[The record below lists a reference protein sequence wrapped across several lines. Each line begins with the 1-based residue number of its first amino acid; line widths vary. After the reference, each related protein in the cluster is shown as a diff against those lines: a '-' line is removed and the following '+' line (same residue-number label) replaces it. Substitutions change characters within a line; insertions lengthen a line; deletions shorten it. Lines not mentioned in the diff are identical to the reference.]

1 MKECMRGFVARG
13 EPPTPRAPA
22 RMAHASTSS
31 PQPSR
36 RGSRVSS
43 TDDASLLADP
53 NLGARIR
60 AGQLPVEVAVQLLRS
75 DDPIVAMAAADHP
88 DLPQRAID
96 DVAASE
102 DPVRRCVAATSSRAS
117 SETLRRLSED
127 ADGRVRETVATNT
140 GTPPDAL
147 SVLWQD
153 PRLRSALLA
162 NHALPQ
168 DLLSDVA
175 CDDVS
180 DAVLVGY
187 LCWRATARLGMPD
200 AAGFKRVNSQQRVSP
215 RPGETLSAYASRAGF
230 PGV

>member
-1 MKECMRGFVARG
+1 MCGKRRTLIALVGRCRMKECMRGFVARG

-162 NHALPQ
+162 NHALPRT
-168 DLLSDVA
+168 
-175 CDDVS
+175 C
-180 DAVLVGY
+180 
-187 LCWRATARLGMPD
+187 CRMWRVTTSLTPCSWATS
-200 AAGFKRVNSQQRVSP
+200 AGAP
-215 RPGETLSAYASRAGF
+215 RPAWACRTLQGSNG
-230 PGV
+230 

>member
-1 MKECMRGFVARG
+1 
-13 EPPTPRAPA
+13 
-22 RMAHASTSS
+22 
-31 PQPSR
+31 
-36 RGSRVSS
+36 VSS
-43 TDDASLLADP
+43 NDDASLLADA

-60 AGQLPVEVAVQLLRS
+60 TGQLPVEAAVRLLRS
-75 DDPIVAMAAADHP
+75 NDPIVAMAAADHP
-88 DLPQRAID
+88 DLLQQAID

-102 DPVRRCVAATSSRAS
+102 NPVRRCIAASSSRAS
-117 SETLRRLSED
+117 CETLRRLSED
-127 ADGRVRETVATNT
+127 ADARVRETVATNT

-168 DLLSDVA
+168 NLLSDVA

-187 LCWRATARLGMPD
+187 LCWRATGRLGMPD
-200 AAGFKRVNSQQRVSP
+200 AADFERVNSQQRVSP
-215 RPGETLSAYASRAGF
+215 GPGETLSAYASRAGF
-230 PGV
+230 PSV